1 MRTFH
6 GKKITVNANAGRQ
19 GTSVSEEKFSASEEL
34 RRLRGLADET
44 AASVTAQEVEIPA
57 VTPIATPVAPVKV
70 YKHAYISPTFTQK
83 ILACDEVMQERYDE
97 LKNYALRFSKLKSRL
112 SRKFD
117 SINLGRLHF
126 VKISVAGKTLKLYLN
141 MDIKDTEPKYHCAD
155 VSKKVSYATVP
166 VLLRIKSE
174 RGMRYAKRLIDQ
186 CAEAHSFKLRR
197 KKKEFDSLALAA
209 ACQKKKDEKFRQ
221 LHPELFPNG

>member
-6 GKKITVNANAGRQ
+6 GKKITANANARRT
-19 GTSVSEEKFSASEEL
+19 GTSVTEEKFSASEEL
-34 RRLRGLADET
+34 RRIRGVGLDGGLDFGADASFET
-44 AASVTAQEVEIPA
+44 AAANGSA
-57 VTPIATPVAPVKV
+57 VKV

-97 LKNYALRFSKLKSRL
+97 LKNYALRFQKLKSRL

-141 MDIKDTEPKYHCAD
+141 MDMSDTDPKFHCVD

-166 VLLRIKSE
+166 VMLRIKSD
-174 RGMRYAKRLIDQ
+174 RGMRYAKILIDR
-186 CAEAHSFKLRR
+186 CAERHGFKLRR
-197 KKKEFDSLALAA
+197 KKKVVDAIALAA
-209 ACQKKKDEKFRQ
+209 ECQKKKDDKFKE
-221 LHPELFPNG
+221 LHPELF

>member
-6 GKKITVNANAGRQ
+6 GKKVTANANVNRT
-19 GTSVSEEKFSASEEL
+19 GTSVSEEKFSASDEL
-34 RRLRGLADET
+34 RRLRGLYADAADET
-44 AASVTAQEVEIPA
+44 AASETDVA
-57 VTPIATPVAPVKV
+57 PVSAPVKV

-141 MDIKDTEPKYHCAD
+141 MDIKDTPAKFHCVD
-155 VSKKVSYATVP
+155 VSRKVSYATVP

-174 RGMRYAKRLIDQ
+174 RAMRYAKELIDQ
-186 CAEAHSFKLRR
+186 CAAEHGFRLRR
-197 KKKEFDSLALAA
+197 KEKTFDSMALAA
-209 ACQKKKDEKFRQ
+209 ACQKKKDEKFRK
-221 LHPELFPNG
+221 LHPELFAAE

>member
-6 GKKITVNANAGRQ
+6 GKKITANANLRRT
-19 GTSVSEEKFSASEEL
+19 GTSISEEKFSASEEL
-34 RRLRGLADET
+34 RRIRGMGLGNEEIVETADET
-44 AASVTAQEVEIPA
+44 AAANVA
-57 VTPIATPVAPVKV
+57 VAPVKV

-97 LKNYALRFSKLKSRL
+97 LKNYALRFQKLKSRL

-141 MDIKDTEPKYHCAD
+141 MDMAAADPKFHCVD
-155 VSKKVSYATVP
+155 VSRKVSYATVP
-166 VLLRIKSE
+166 VMLRIKSD
-174 RGMRYAKRLIDQ
+174 RGMKYAKILIDR
-186 CAEAHSFKLRR
+186 CAEQHGFKLRR
-197 KKKEFDSLALAA
+197 KKKQVDALELAA
-209 ACQKKKDEKFRQ
+209 VCQKKKDDKFRQ
-221 LHPELFPNG
+221 LHPELFAN

>member
-6 GKKITVNANAGRQ
+6 GK
-19 GTSVSEEKFSASEEL
+19 
-34 RRLRGLADET
+34 
-44 AASVTAQEVEIPA
+44 TAQDVESPV
-57 VTPIATPVAPVKV
+57 VTPVVTTAPVKV

-112 SRKFD
+112 SRKYD

-141 MDIKDTEPKYHCAD
+141 MDIKDTEPKYHCVD

-174 RGMRYAKRLIDQ
+174 RGMRYAKTLIDQ
-186 CAEAHSFKLRR
+186 CAASHGFKLRR
-197 KKKEFDSLALAA
+197 KKKEVAAMALAA

>member
-6 GKKITVNANAGRQ
+6 GKKVTANANVNRT

-34 RRLRGLADET
+34 RRLRGMYEETSAEET
-44 AASVTAQEVEIPA
+44 AAGVALQEQPA
-57 VTPIATPVAPVKV
+57 PVAPVKV

-141 MDIKDTEPKYHCAD
+141 MNLEDADPKFHCVD
-155 VSKKVSYATVP
+155 VSRKVSYATVP
-166 VLLRIKSE
+166 VLLRVKSE
-174 RGMRYAKRLIDQ
+174 RGMRYAKTLIDQ
-186 CAEAHSFKLRR
+186 CAASHGFKLRR
-197 KKKEFDSLALAA
+197 KKKEVDAMALAA

-221 LHPELFPNG
+221 LHPELF